1 MPLTRIYDALF
12 TKKPGPP
19 SVPASVFYS
28 KAGYSVGEISVDLI
42 LREDHALQSTVT
54 SHPVEIGSAITDHI
68 RNELRVGS
76 LSCLVSNHSLNLAPD
91 AEIPEAASSAR
102 VPNYGDAARPR
113 TPNPSKD
120 TWELFKG
127 IWQRRELVTIVTVLE
142 TYEEVAI
149 SNVRTSRT
157 GSSGDALEF
166 MLDFRQVRQ
175 VSLQEVEITAAV
187 APRNMSTPLNRKSAV
202 QANTGRAVASQAP
215 TGPGG
220 PFTQYVADN
229 QLIRP
234 I

>member
-12 TKKPGPP
+12 TKRPGPP

-28 KAGYSVGEISVDLI
+28 KAGYSVGEIPVDLI
-42 LREDHALQSTVT
+42 LREVHALQSVIT

-76 LSCLVSNHSLNLAPD
+76 VSCLVSNHSLNLAPD
-91 AEIPEAASSAR
+91 AEIPEAANAAR
-102 VPNYGDAARPR
+102 VPNYGNAARPR
-113 TPNPSKD
+113 TPNPAKD
-120 TWELFKG
+120 AWELFKG
-127 IWQRRELVTIVTVLE
+127 LWQRRELVTIVTVLE

-149 SNVRTSRT
+149 SDFRTSRT
-157 GSSGDALEF
+157 GASGDALEF
-166 MLDFRQVRQ
+166 MLNFKQVRQ

-187 APRNMSTPLNRKSAV
+187 APRNMGAPLNRKAAV
-202 QANTGRAVASQAP
+202 QANTGRAVATPAP
-215 TGPGG
+215 SG